1 MDKST
6 TEQDLWKSIWERKG
20 NEVSEKIELAELI
33 AIDGFDTGAGNFSVN
48 SWLTFVKEI
57 QVRLNIKGKILEVG
71 CGAGAFLYPL
81 YNADINIFGIDYS
94 SSLVDICLRIMPSGI
109 FKVAE
114 ANILPFEDL
123 FFDAIVS
130 NSVFQYFESLTYAE
144 NVINEMAR
152 TLKSTGNIALLDIN
166 DASKKQEYELIRRAK
181 LGDDDYY
188 RLYGSLTHQFYRKE
202 WFENIANH
210 LNFECVIENQNII
223 GYDNSRFRYNVFLSR
238 ED

>member
-1 MDKST
+1 MP
-6 TEQDLWKSIWERKG
+6 
-20 NEVSEKIELAELI
+20 EKP
-33 AIDGFDTGAGNFSVN
+33 
-48 SWLTFVKEI
+48 LTFGS
-57 QVRLNIKGKILEVG
+57 QG
-71 CGAGAFLYPL
+71 
-81 YNADINIFGIDYS
+81 S
-94 SSLVDICLRIMPSGI
+94 SESSRKSEHGE
-109 FKVAE
+109 KVQK
-114 ANILPFEDL
+114 
-123 FFDAIVS
+123 DAI
-130 NSVFQYFESLTYAE
+130 VFQYFESLTYAE

-166 DASKKQEYELIRRAK
+166 DASKKQEYESIRRAK